1 MAARLQK
8 KKKTT
13 KKKGK
18 SAKIGKK
25 NFASK
30 RPVKKKITKKRPQ
43 MADAKQPFG
52 EDATSVFYSGKI
64 IADMLGITAR
74 HLRRLAAEGVVPEAT
89 RGRYPLFRCVL
100 GYVTYLRNNQTN
112 DEHRKKEH
120 TRLNTARA
128 NMYEL
133 ELQKKRGDLYD
144 RQLVDEVLF
153 RTCTIFNSMLDGA
166 ASRIA
171 GQLGGGATLRNKL
184 VDEHR
189 NIRKQLA
196 AGLRKFSQRVAE
208 SGGDN

>member
-25 NFASK
+25 
-30 RPVKKKITKKRPQ
+30 KITKKRPQ
-43 MADAKQPFG
+43 IADAKQPFG
-52 EDATSVFYSGKI
+52 GDPKNVFYSGKI

-89 RGRYPLFRCVL
+89 RGRYPLSQCVL
-100 GYVTYLRNNQTN
+100 GYVTHLRNNVTN

-133 ELQKKRGDLYD
+133 DLQKKRGDLYD

-153 RTCTIFNSMLDGA
+153 QTCTIFNSMLDGA

-171 GQLGGGATLRNKL
+171 GQLSGGATLRNKL

-196 AGLRKFSQRVAE
+196 AGLRKFSQRVAQ
-208 SGGDN
+208 SGRDN